1 MMTSERGERPYE
13 RIRVER
19 FRAREK
25 ITLSY
30 PARRNAIGPRMT
42 NELLWALHDAL
53 EDDEVRVIVIT
64 GEGKS
69 FSAGGD
75 FAQMNI
81 PGAPGTSVPPP
92 DVTSLPV
99 KGDYAD
105 LIRTV
110 MRSEKPIIARVN
122 GHALGTGL
130 GLVAACTFSVALKGT
145 QFGTPE
151 INAGLFPMMVMSLLA
166 RRIPHHRLVELMLLG
181 EKIDATEAARI
192 GLIGQVVEPGELD
205 ETVRSIENQILHK
218 SPLITRLGLRAYAKQ
233 DGLGFDEAMEL
244 MKGCLKE
251 VLATEDAREGLTA
264 FLEKREPS
272 WVGR

>member
-1 MMTSERGERPYE
+1 MSERPERPYE

-19 FRAREK
+19 IRAREK

-30 PARRNAIGPRMT
+30 PQRRNAIGPRMT
-42 NELLWALHDAL
+42 NELLHALADAMA
-53 EDDEVRVIVIT
+53 DDHVRVIVIT

-75 FAQMNI
+75 FAQMGL
-81 PGAPGTSVPPP
+81 PGAPGWSSPPP
-92 DVTSLPV
+92 EVSDLPL

-105 LIRTV
+105 LLRAV
-110 MRSEKPIIARVN
+110 MYAEKPIIARVN

-130 GLVAACTFSVALKGT
+130 GLVAACTFSVALRGT

-151 INAGLFPMMVMSLLA
+151 INAGLFPMMVMALLA
-166 RRIPHHRLVELMLLG
+166 RTLPRSRMLEMMLLG

-205 ETVRSIENQILHK
+205 ETVRTIETQIMHK
-218 SPLITRLGLRAYAKQ
+218 SPLITRLGLRAYAAQ
-233 DGLGFDEAMEL
+233 DGLEFDAAMTL
-244 MKGCLKE
+244 LRDRLKE
-251 VLATEDAREGLTA
+251 VLTTADAREGLTA
-264 FLEKREPS
+264 FLEKREPVWS
-272 WVGR
+272 GH